1 MDKDLK
7 NKTIAELEEIAVG
20 YGQKKFI
27 GRNIFSFIHQHNAS
41 DIINFTTLSKQF
53 RELLVQN
60 GYYISQLNTV
70 EVFADPDGTKK
81 YLFELS
87 DGTRIETVELLD
99 EGRRTLCISTQVGCR
114 MNCQFCATARLRF
127 TRNLTAG
134 EIVDQVIQVEKAEKD
149 MGKMPMPRIS
159 NVVYMGM
166 GEPFDNYDETIK
178 SVRMLNSPAGKN
190 IGIRHITISTAGI
203 IPGIEQLAKEGMQ
216 VRLAISLH
224 AVRDHIR
231 EKIMRITK
239 KYPIAP
245 LLDAVKDYQRKTTRR
260 VTFEYVMIKD
270 LNDSAIDARAL
281 SKLLTG
287 IKANINLIEYNP
299 HDGCDFAPS
308 NRKTIKAFQQIL
320 ADAGWEVVT
329 RFKRGQQ
336 IKAACGQLGATWLKP
351 QEHSLTTEHTENTE
365 KR

>member
-7 NKTIAELEEIAVG
+7 NKTVAELEEIAAA
-20 YGQKKFI
+20 YGQKKFTA
-27 GRNIFSFIHQHNAS
+27 RNIFSFIHQHNKS
-41 DIINFTTLSKQF
+41 DIDHFTTLSKQF
-53 RELLVQN
+53 RTQLKQDGL
-60 GYYISQLNTV
+60 YISELKTV

-81 YLFELS
+81 YLFELG

-99 EGRRTLCISTQVGCR
+99 DDRRTLCVSTQVGCK

-134 EIVDQVIQVEKAEKD
+134 EIVDQVIQVEKAS
-149 MGKMPMPRIS
+149 GRIN

-178 SVRMLNSPAGKN
+178 SVRMLNNAAGKN
-190 IGIRHITISTAGI
+190 IGIRHITISTAGVV
-203 IPGIEQLAKEGMQ
+203 PGIEQLAEEGMQ

-239 KYPIAP
+239 KYPLAS
-245 LLDAVKDYQRKTTRR
+245 LLDAVKEYQRKTNRR

-270 LNDSAIDARAL
+270 LNDSATDARAL
-281 SKLLTG
+281 SKLIAG

-308 NRKTIKAFQQIL
+308 HRKTIKAFQQIV

-329 RFKRGQQ
+329 RFKRGQN
-336 IKAACGQLGATWLKP
+336 IKAACGQLGATWLSPSKD
-351 QEHSLTTEHTENTE
+351 
-365 KR
+365 

>member
-7 NKTIAELEEIAVG
+7 NKTIAELEEIAAT

-27 GRNIFSFIHQHNAS
+27 GRNVFSFIHKHNTS
-41 DIINFTTLSKQF
+41 DIVKCTTLSIPF
-53 RELLVQN
+53 RDLLVQN
-60 GYYISQLNTV
+60 GYGISQLHTV

-134 EIVDQVIQVEKAEKD
+134 EIVDQVIQVEKAS
-149 MGKMPMPRIS
+149 GKIN

-178 SVRMLNSPAGKN
+178 SVRMLNSAAGKN

-203 IPGIEQLAKEGMQ
+203 IPGIEQLAEEGMQ

-224 AVRDHIR
+224 AVRDHVR

-239 KYPIAP
+239 KYPIAS
-245 LLDAVKDYQRKTTRR
+245 LLEAIREYQQKTSRR

-270 LNDSAIDARAL
+270 LNDSATDARAL
-281 SKLLTG
+281 SKLLIG

-320 ADAGWEVVT
+320 ADAGWEIVT
-329 RFKRGQQ
+329 RFKRGQN
-336 IKAACGQLGATWLKP
+336 IKAACGQLGATWLSPSKD
-351 QEHSLTTEHTENTE
+351 
-365 KR
+365 

>member
-7 NKTIAELEEIAVG
+7 NKTIGELEEIAAA
-20 YGQKKFI
+20 YQQKKFVA
-27 GRNIFSFIHQHNAS
+27 RNIFSFIHQHNTS
-41 DIINFTTLSKQF
+41 DILQFTTLSKQF
-53 RELLVQN
+53 RSLLVQD
-60 GYYISQLNTV
+60 GYYISQLHTI
-70 EVFADPDGTKK
+70 ETFADPDGTKK
-81 YLFELS
+81 YLFELG

-134 EIVDQVIQVEKAEKD
+134 EIVDQVIQVEKTS
-149 MGKMPMPRIS
+149 GKIN

-178 SVRMLNSPAGKN
+178 SVRMLNSSAGKN
-190 IGIRHITISTAGI
+190 IGIRHITISTAGVV
-203 IPGIEQLAKEGMQ
+203 PGIEQLAEEGMQ

-224 AVRDHIR
+224 AVRDHVR

-239 KYPIAP
+239 KYPLAP
-245 LLDAVKDYQRKTTRR
+245 LLEAVREYQQKTNRR
-260 VTFEYVMIKD
+260 VTFEYVMING
-270 LNDSAIDARAL
+270 LNDSAADARAL
-281 SKLLTG
+281 SRLING

-320 ADAGWEVVT
+320 ADAGWEIVT
-329 RFKRGQQ
+329 RFKRGQH

-351 QEHSLTTEHTENTE
+351 HEQI
-365 KR
+365 

>member
-7 NKTIAELEEIAVG
+7 NKTIGELEEIAAA
-20 YGQKKFI
+20 YHQKKFI
-27 GRNIFSFIHQHNAS
+27 ARNIFSFIHQHNKS
-41 DIINFTTLSKQF
+41 DIDQFTTLSKQF
-53 RELLVQN
+53 RALLKQN
-60 GYYISQLNTV
+60 EYYISQLTPV

-81 YLFELS
+81 YLFELG

-99 EGRRTLCISTQVGCR
+99 DDRRTLCISTQVGCR

-127 TRNLTAG
+127 TRNLTAA
-134 EIVDQVIQVEKAEKD
+134 EIVDQVIQVEKTS
-149 MGKMPMPRIS
+149 GKI
-159 NVVYMGM
+159 NNIVYMGM
-166 GEPFDNYDETIK
+166 GEPFDNYDEMIK

-203 IPGIEQLAKEGMQ
+203 IPGIERLAEEGLQ

-224 AVRDHIR
+224 AVRNHVR

-239 KYPIAP
+239 KYPLAP
-245 LLDAVKDYQRKTTRR
+245 LLKTVRDYQQMTNRR

-281 SKLLTG
+281 SKLIAG

-308 NRKTIKAFQQIL
+308 NRKSIKAFGQIL

-329 RFKRGQQ
+329 RFKRGQS
-336 IKAACGQLGATWLKP
+336 IKAACGQLGATWLASP
-351 QEHSLTTEHTENTE
+351 EI
-365 KR
+365 

>member
-7 NKTIAELEEIAVG
+7 NKTIAELEEIVTG

-27 GRNIFSFIHQHNAS
+27 ARNVFSFIHQHNAS
-41 DIINFTTLSKQF
+41 DIVNFTTLSKQF

-60 GYYISQLNTV
+60 GYSISRLNTV

-81 YLFELS
+81 YLFELG

-99 EGRRTLCISTQVGCR
+99 DGRRTLCISTQVGCR

-127 TRNLTAG
+127 TRNLTAA
-134 EIVDQVIQVEKAEKD
+134 EIVDQVIQVEKAS
-149 MGKMPMPRIS
+149 GKIN

-178 SVRMLNSPAGKN
+178 SVRMLNSAAGKN

-203 IPGIEQLAKEGMQ
+203 IPGIEQLAEEGMQ

-245 LLDAVKDYQRKTTRR
+245 LLAAVREYQQKTTRR

-270 LNDSAIDARAL
+270 INDGAADARAL

-329 RFKRGQQ
+329 RFKRGQT
-336 IKAACGQLGATWLKP
+336 IKAACGQLGATWLSPSKD
-351 QEHSLTTEHTENTE
+351 
-365 KR
+365 

>member
-41 DIINFTTLSKQF
+41 DIVHFTTLSKEF
-53 RELLVQN
+53 RTLLVQN
-60 GYYISQLNTV
+60 EYYISRLNTV
-70 EVFADPDGTKK
+70 EVFSDPDGTKK
-81 YLFELS
+81 YLFELG

-134 EIVDQVIQVEKAEKD
+134 EIVDQVIQVEKA
-149 MGKMPMPRIS
+149 GGRIN

-203 IPGIEQLAKEGMQ
+203 ISGIEQLAEEGMQ

-245 LLDAVKDYQRKTTRR
+245 LLEAVKGYQQKTTRR

-281 SKLLTG
+281 SKLITG

-299 HDGCDFAPS
+299 HDGCEFAPS

-329 RFKRGQQ
+329 RFKRGQH
-336 IKAACGQLGATWLKP
+336 IKAACGQLGATWLSPSKV
-351 QEHSLTTEHTENTE
+351 
-365 KR
+365 

>member
-7 NKTIAELEEIAVG
+7 NKTIAELEEIAAA

-27 GRNIFSFIHQHNAS
+27 GRNVFSFIHKHNTS
-41 DIINFTTLSKQF
+41 DIVKCTTLSIQF
-53 RELLVQN
+53 RYLLVQN
-60 GYYISQLNTV
+60 GYGISQLHTV

-134 EIVDQVIQVEKAEKD
+134 EIVDQVIQVEKAS
-149 MGKMPMPRIS
+149 GKIN

-178 SVRMLNSPAGKN
+178 SVRMLNSAAGKN

-203 IPGIEQLAKEGMQ
+203 IPGIEQLAEEGMQ

-224 AVRDHIR
+224 AVRDHVR

-239 KYPIAP
+239 KYPIAS
-245 LLDAVKDYQRKTTRR
+245 LLEAIREYQQKTSRR

-270 LNDSAIDARAL
+270 LNDSATDARAL
-281 SKLLTG
+281 SKLLIG

-320 ADAGWEVVT
+320 ADAGWEIVT
-329 RFKRGQQ
+329 RFKRGQN
-336 IKAACGQLGATWLKP
+336 IKAACGQLGATWL
-351 QEHSLTTEHTENTE
+351 TNGI
-365 KR
+365 

>member
-1 MDKDLK
+1 
-7 NKTIAELEEIAVG
+7 
-20 YGQKKFI
+20 
-27 GRNIFSFIHQHNAS
+27 
-41 DIINFTTLSKQF
+41 
-53 RELLVQN
+53 
-60 GYYISQLNTV
+60 
-70 EVFADPDGTKK
+70 VFADPDGTKK

-134 EIVDQVIQVEKAEKD
+134 EIVDQVIQVEKAS
-149 MGKMPMPRIS
+149 GKIN

-178 SVRMLNSPAGKN
+178 SVRMLNSAAGKN

-203 IPGIEQLAKEGMQ
+203 IPGIEQLAEEGMQ

-224 AVRDHIR
+224 AVRDHVR

-239 KYPIAP
+239 KYPIAS
-245 LLDAVKDYQRKTTRR
+245 LLEAIREYQQKTSRR

-270 LNDSAIDARAL
+270 LNDSATDARAL
-281 SKLLTG
+281 SKLLIG

-320 ADAGWEVVT
+320 ADAGWEIVT
-329 RFKRGQQ
+329 RFKRGQN
-336 IKAACGQLGATWLKP
+336 IKAACGQLGATWL
-351 QEHSLTTEHTENTE
+351 TNVI
-365 KR
+365 